1 MCMFV
6 CIYLHTHTH
15 TRARARAYTHTH
27 THTHTHVQV
36 HSNEYLMTLQAI
48 PTFETRNLTCQPGHI
63 LDNSDTVQFFLKL
76 QSSIVSLPSK
86 HTRDTDVYSHAYVY
100 KPVVVA
106 GLEALGAVKILASAN
121 FVPLDPGSKRS
132 AKGSTFPLPVPG
144 GSIEM
149 LAGAWPPSAG
159 PLSVIV
165 FDFRKAGGKR
175 RGQSLVPLRFEED
188 RQRDTPQGGAR
199 RQGGDGGEVVSLMF
213 NFGPDGLKLGQ
224 PVSLTLPFE
233 LQSAAPFR
241 NRTHLQKCSIH

>member
-1 MCMFV
+1 MSVYC
-6 CIYLHTHTH
+6 
-15 TRARARAYTHTH
+15 
-27 THTHTHVQV
+27 
-36 HSNEYLMTLQAI
+36 
-48 PTFETRNLTCQPGHI
+48 
-63 LDNSDTVQFFLKL
+63 
-76 QSSIVSLPSK
+76 K
-86 HTRDTDVYSHAYVY
+86 HTRDTDFSSHFNVY

-132 AKGSTFPLPVPG
+132 AMRSTFPLPVPG

-149 LAGAWPPSAG
+149 PAGAWPPGAG

-175 RGQSLVPLRFEED
+175 RGHSLVPPLRFEED
-188 RQRDTPQGGAR
+188 HQRDTPHGGAR
-199 RQGGDGGEVVSLMF
+199 RQVADGGEVVSLMF

-233 LQSAAPFR
+233 YQSAAPFR
-241 NRTHLQKCSIH
+241 NRTHSQKCSIY